1 MGAECN
7 WEEGK
12 DSQIQNSKIPLKKSP
27 LPKFIF
33 TKFISQKRIFVDN
46 LRNFPFCYCSLE
58 SISETKLKGF
68 TVPTEEEFKKAKNA
82 HFKNAPARLAKQQA
96 AN

>member
-1 MGAECN
+1 MGRTKIVFLFDYNNKEN
-7 WEEGK
+7 Y
-12 DSQIQNSKIPLKKSP
+12 QNFGRFLKS
-27 LPKFIF
+27 F
-33 TKFISQKRIFVDN
+33 
-46 LRNFPFCYCSLE
+46 NFPFCYCSLE